1 MFILIFLFFCQI
13 IIFWLAINNV
23 KKIPPIDFKTE
34 MYLENVRVLNQIDEI
49 MKIQKKAAAI
59 DSIKLMKQK
68 QKEKSNQVF

>member
-1 MFILIFLFFCQI
+1 
-13 IIFWLAINNV
+13 
-23 KKIPPIDFKTE
+23 

-68 QKEKSNQVF
+68 QNEKSNQVF

>member
-1 MFILIFLFFCQI
+1 
-13 IIFWLAINNV
+13 
-23 KKIPPIDFKTE
+23 